1 VTGRATGPIAGASPR
16 TWRDSAGA
24 WLGLGAAPGALVLG
38 AQIGGQ
44 HDGRL
49 PVQVL
54 VAGGVTMALLLA
66 VQGRLGLRAPA
77 GEDATL
83 SELTPRYLPRTADG
97 AVTALLAIAM
107 VGWFGFNVGLGG
119 GAVAALLGLPDPV
132 GIVLLGVP
140 VTGVL
145 LAGTGRWNAVA
156 LAATLSAIA
165 LIAIVAVR
173 LPPPEPVLTTVYG
186 GGGRFTAD
194 VAGYLGYVAVFAL
207 RAPDFTVGLGRRRDL
222 AWCVALLVGA
232 ALAASTV
239 GAGLAAAS
247 GSTDVVAVLAG
258 PGGLPVAN
266 LFVAASVVA
275 PTLTAMH
282 SGALAVRRFGGF
294 GLVPHRAAVLTIAVP
309 GLVLALFRV
318 DRLMLAWLSLLAA
331 VLPALIVP
339 MALEAARRRRGRA
352 PRPVPTWTWA
362 PASALALGLTVVA
375 SPVAA
380 VAGLATAATATA
392 AHAYVARRADGG
404 RRGHR

>member
-1 VTGRATGPIAGASPR
+1 MTGPATGPLAGGPPR

-38 AQIGGQ
+38 AQIGGR
-44 HDGRL
+44 HDGHL
-49 PVQVL
+49 PAQVL
-54 VAGGVTMALLLA
+54 VAGGAMMALLLA

-83 SELTPRYLPRTADG
+83 SELTPRYLPSLADR
-97 AVTALLAIAM
+97 AVTVLLAMAM

-119 GAVAALLGLPDPV
+119 GAAAALLGLPEPV
-132 GIVLLGVP
+132 GILLLGVP

-156 LAATLSAIA
+156 VAATLSAIT

-173 LPPPEPVLTTVYG
+173 LPPPEPVLTTGYDG
-186 GGGRFTAD
+186 SGRFAAD
-194 VAGYLGYVAVFAL
+194 VAGYLGYVAVFAV

-222 AWCVALLVGA
+222 GWCVALLVGA

-247 GSTDVVAVLAG
+247 GSADVVAVLAG

-275 PTLTAMH
+275 PTLTTMH
-282 SGALAVRRFGGF
+282 SGALAVRRLAVRRFGP
-294 GLVPHRAAVLTIAVP
+294 VPQRAAVLAIAVP
-309 GLVLALFRV
+309 GLALAFFRV

-339 MALEAARRRRGRA
+339 MAVEAARRRRGRA
-352 PRPVPTWTWA
+352 PRPV
-362 PASALALGLTVVA
+362 
-375 SPVAA
+375 
-380 VAGLATAATATA
+380 
-392 AHAYVARRADGG
+392 
-404 RRGHR
+404 

>member
-1 VTGRATGPIAGASPR
+1 MTGRGTAASAGVPPR

-38 AQIGGQ
+38 AQIGGR
-44 HDGRL
+44 HDGHL
-49 PVQVL
+49 PLQVL
-54 VAGGVTMALLLA
+54 VAGGVVMALLLA
-66 VQGRLGLRAPA
+66 VQGRLGLRPPA

-83 SELTPRYLPRTADG
+83 SQLTPRYLPRTADR
-97 AVTALLAIAM
+97 AITVLLAMAM

-119 GAVAALLGLPDPV
+119 GAVAALTGVPDPA
-132 GIVLLGVP
+132 GIVLLGLP
-140 VTGVL
+140 ITAVL
-145 LAGTGRWNAVA
+145 LAGAGRWNGVAVA
-156 LAATLSAIA
+156 TTLSAIA

-173 LPPPEPVLTTVYG
+173 LAPPEPVLTTGHG
-186 GGGRFTAD
+186 GDGRFAAD
-194 VAGYLGYVAVFAL
+194 VAGYLGYVAVFAV
-207 RAPDFTVGLGRRRDL
+207 RAPDFTVGFGRRRDL

-258 PGGLPVAN
+258 PDGLAVAN

-275 PTLTAMH
+275 PTLTTMH
-282 SGALAVRRFGGF
+282 SGALAVRRFGA
-294 GLVPHRAAVLTIAVP
+294 VPHRAAVLAIAGP

-318 DRLMLAWLSLLAA
+318 DRMMLAWLSLLAA
-331 VLPALIVP
+331 VLPALVVP
-339 MALEAARRRRGRA
+339 MAVEAARRRRGRA

-380 VAGLATAATATA
+380 LAGLGAAVAATA
-392 AHAYVARRADGG
+392 AHTYGARRADGG
-404 RRGHR
+404 RGERP